1 VTVAVVTGTTR
12 EVGKGDRARAR
23 RDGRDRL
30 RHRASTV
37 DEAAAE
43 VTARGGHGIGGQ
55 VDLVAANAWGG
66 YENDGWRAFSQRSA
80 SSR

>member
-1 VTVAVVTGTTR
+1 VLGETGATVYVTGR
-12 EVGKGDRARAR
+12 
-23 RDGRDRL
+23 
-30 RHRASTV
+30 STV

-66 YENDGWRAFSQRSA
+66 YENDGWRAFSQRSG